1 VFFAKSKNSIKSG
14 QFCCSLTDIPSIFLA
29 LKMNFMIKKGYGKMA
44 LLFLVSFGGIVQEAG
59 AQVQLKTKQWSLQL
73 DASGKLTSM
82 KSLMLQKEFLVAEK
96 ATALMSIKKGD
107 QVLAPQRCVWK
118 AKSSELLL
126 FYPHAGEE
134 ATIKVKL
141 EDQYITFE
149 LRKLT
154 HANEIDWVQWGPF
167 PTNIADTVGEVVGVV
182 RNADFAIGIQA
193 LNVKTLGGSPEVE
206 SDIQPSYDVFT
217 NGNKV
222 DVLKEDLNKQLFRGD
237 VAKIMPYG
245 SLLQA
250 YTRNRN
256 KDRIIDNWSHPRY
269 LAPAFPQDGG
279 VVGSKLAIFGVA
291 TPEVLS
297 TISTI
302 EQKEN
307 LPHPMLDGLWA
318 KEARHASESYLIM
331 DFGENTLQ
339 DALDLTR
346 QAGLR
351 YLYHGGPF
359 ETWGHFKL
367 NSKEFPNNWASL
379 KVCVDKAK
387 AQNLRLG
394 LHTLSNF
401 ITTNDPYVTPVPDA
415 RLAKVGYSQLVKS
428 IDANTK
434 EIQIKDPG
442 FFNQFQNNT
451 LKAVVVGNEIIRY
464 GKVSTA
470 VPWKLLD
477 CQRGAFGTKAAA
489 HQANDSMG
497 KLMDHPYQVFLGNYE
512 LDQEVAKT
520 LARLFNETG
529 LMQISFDGLEGCWS
543 EGMGDYGKQLFTQTW
558 FDNLKPELKGQVIND
573 ASNPGHFFW
582 HIYTR
587 MNWGEPWYAGFRE
600 SQLQLRLKNQQFYR
614 RNLMPSM
621 LGWFSLKAETTLE
634 DIEWML
640 ARGAGFDA
648 GFGLSSSIET
658 LKKHGRK
665 DEILATIKLWEQAR
679 QSGLFTAA
687 QKQRMQDTKNEFHL
701 QAAANGS
708 LQLIPVYNSY
718 LVHEQKIKQPGEP
731 VYSSF
736 GFNNPATAQPLAF
749 IMTMAPKKES
759 DPDVSFDNPSIAI
772 NQQDALVLPV
782 SLKRNQF
789 LYCDGQ
795 TVKLYNKQWQL
806 LQTVT
811 LNKPLPQLN
820 KGSNDIIFDGKYSGE
835 NGADIKIELRTKG
848 TPEPLKAKGA

>member
-1 VFFAKSKNSIKSG
+1 MAWLF
-14 QFCCSLTDIPSIFLA
+14 FLA
-29 LKMNFMIKKGYGKMA
+29 I
-44 LLFLVSFGGIVQEAG
+44 FGGKVVAN
-59 AQVQLKTKQWSLQL
+59 AQAHFKTRQWSLQL
-73 DASGKLTSM
+73 DATGKLTSM
-82 KSLMLQKEFLVAEK
+82 KSLVLQKEYLVAEH
-96 ATALMSIKKGD
+96 ATALMSIKKDGN
-107 QVLAPQRCVWK
+107 VLAPQRCVWK

-126 FYPHAGEE
+126 TYPQAGME
-134 ATIKVKL
+134 ATIKVKQ
-141 EDQYITFE
+141 EDQYISFE
-149 LRKLT
+149 LKRLT
-154 HANEIDWVQWGPF
+154 QAETVDWVQWGPY
-167 PTNIADTVGEVVGVV
+167 PTSIADTVGEVVGVV
-182 RNADFAIGIQA
+182 RDANFAIGIQA

-222 DVLKEDLNKQLFRGD
+222 DVLKEDVNKQLFRGE
-237 VAKIMPYG
+237 VAKLMPYG

-250 YTRNRN
+250 YCRNRN
-256 KDRIIDNWSHPRY
+256 KDRVIDNWSHPRY
-269 LAPAFPQDGG
+269 LAPSFPQDGG
-279 VVGSKLAIFGVA
+279 VVGSKLAIFWVA
-291 TPEVLS
+291 TSEALS
-297 TISTI
+297 TISAI

-307 LPHPMLDGLWA
+307 LPHPMLDGVWA

-331 DFGENTLQ
+331 DFGESNLQ
-339 DALDLTR
+339 EALDLTR

-367 NSKEFPNNWASL
+367 NSKEFPNNWAGL
-379 KVCVDKAK
+379 KACVDKAK
-387 AQNLRLG
+387 AQKMRLG

-415 RLAKVGYSQLVKS
+415 RLAKVGYSQLAKS
-428 IDANTK
+428 IDADTK
-434 EIQIKDPG
+434 EIEIKDPG

-464 GKVSTA
+464 GTVSTTA
-470 VPWKLLD
+470 PWKLLD
-477 CQRGAFGTKAAA
+477 CQRGAFQTKAAA
-489 HQANDSMG
+489 HPANDSIG
-497 KLMDHPYQVFLGNYE
+497 KLMDHPYKVFLGNHE
-512 LDQEVAKT
+512 LDQELART
-520 LARLFNETG
+520 IARLFNETG

-543 EGMGDYGKQLFTQTW
+543 EGMGDYGKQLFTKTW
-558 FDNLKPELKGQVIND
+558 FDNLRPELKGKVIND
-573 ASNPGHFFW
+573 ASNPGHYFW

-621 LGWFSLKAETTLE
+621 LGWFNLKAETTLE

-648 GFGLSSSIET
+648 GFGLSTSIET
-658 LKKHGRK
+658 LKRHGRK
-665 DEILATIKLWEQAR
+665 DEILATIKLWENAR
-679 QSGLFTAA
+679 QSGLFTEA
-687 QKQRMQDTKNEFHL
+687 QKRRMQDTKNEFHL
-701 QAAANGS
+701 QTTAGGAY
-708 LQLIPVYNSY
+708 QLVPVYNSY
-718 LVHEQKIKQPGEP
+718 LLHAQQLKQPGEP

-736 GFNNPATAQPLAF
+736 RFNNPAAPQPLAF
-749 IMTMAPKKES
+749 IITIAPKADS
-759 DPDVSFDNPSIAI
+759 DPDVSFDYPSIAI

-806 LQTVT
+806 LQTVVVS
-811 LNKPLPQLN
+811 KPLPQFAS
-820 KGSNDIIFDGKYSGE
+820 GSNDIIFDGKYSGE
-835 NGADIKIELRTKG
+835 NGADIKIELRAKG
-848 TPEPLKAKGA
+848 TPEVLKTNLANSN

>member
-1 VFFAKSKNSIKSG
+1 
-14 QFCCSLTDIPSIFLA
+14 
-29 LKMNFMIKKGYGKMA
+29 MIKKIYGRMA
-44 LLFLVSFGGIVQEAG
+44 LPFCLFVFGAMVQDAD
-59 AQVQLKTKQWSLQL
+59 AQVQLKTKQWGMQL
-73 DASGKLTSM
+73 DASGKLASM
-82 KSLMLQKEFLVAEK
+82 KSLKLQKEFLVAEK
-96 ATALMSIKKGD
+96 ATALLSIKKNG
-107 QVLAPQRCVWK
+107 QLLAPQRCVWN
-118 AKSSELLL
+118 AKTSEIQLS
-126 FYPHAGEE
+126 YPQVGEE
-134 ATIKVKL
+134 ATIKVKQN
-141 EDQYITFE
+141 DQYITFE
-149 LRKLT
+149 LMKLT
-154 HANEIDWVQWGPF
+154 HADQVDWVQWGPF

-182 RNADFAIGIQA
+182 RNANFAIGIQA

-217 NGNKV
+217 NGNTV
-222 DVLKEDLNKQLFRGD
+222 DINKDDLNKQLFRGD

-279 VVGSKLAIFGVA
+279 VIGSKLAMFGVA
-291 TPEVLS
+291 TSGVLS

-307 LPHPMLDGLWA
+307 LPHPMLDGVWA

-331 DFGENTLQ
+331 DFGESNLQ
-339 DALDLTR
+339 EALDLTR

-359 ETWGHFKL
+359 DTWGHFKL

-379 KVCVDKAK
+379 KDCVDKAK
-387 AQNLRLG
+387 AQNMRLG

-415 RLAKVGYSQLVKS
+415 RLAKVGYSQLVNN
-428 IDANTK
+428 IGVDTK
-434 EIQIKDPG
+434 EIEIKEPG
-442 FFNQFQNNT
+442 FFNQYQNNT

-464 GKVSTA
+464 SKVSDVA
-470 VPWKLLD
+470 PWKLLD
-477 CQRGAFGTKAAA
+477 CQRGAFNTKATS
-489 HQANDSMG
+489 HNANDSIG
-497 KLMDHPYQVFLGNYE
+497 KLMDHGYKVFLGNYE
-512 LDQEVAKT
+512 LDQEMAKT
-520 LARLFNETG
+520 IARLFNETG

-543 EGMGDYGKQLFTQTW
+543 EGMGDYGKQLFTKTW
-558 FDNLKPELKGQVIND
+558 FDNLKPELKGKVIND

-587 MNWGEPWYAGFRE
+587 MNWGEPWYASFRE
-600 SQLQLRLKNQQFYR
+600 SQLQLRLKNQHFYR

-648 GFGLSSSIET
+648 GFGLSTSIET

-665 DEILATIKLWEQAR
+665 DEILATIKLWEKAR
-679 QSGLFTAA
+679 QANLFTAA

-701 QAAANGS
+701 QTTADGAY
-708 LQLIPVYNSY
+708 QLVPVYNTF

-731 VYSSF
+731 VFSTF
-736 GFNNPATAQPLAF
+736 QFNNPAAAQPMAF
-749 IMTMAPKKES
+749 IMTMAPKKDS

-789 LYCDGQ
+789 LYCDGK

-806 LQTVT
+806 LQTIT
-811 LNKPLPQLN
+811 LSKPLPQFAN
-820 KGSNDIIFDGKYSGE
+820 GNNDIIFDGKYSGE
-835 NGADIKIELRTKG
+835 NGADIKIELRAKG
-848 TPEPLKAKGA
+848 TPELLQTSSGKLAFN